1 MNPDRPIR
9 DIMITKLVTV
19 SSETTAEAIQ
29 TIFRENDFHHIPVVD
44 KGETLIGIISKEDFY
59 KVSYLMSYNTTG
71 RTWTEKEY
79 QALRARDFMTK
90 FPLTLDP
97 DDTIGLAA
105 DIFLANKFH
114 SLPIV
119 EDGKLIGMITA
130 HDLLE
135 FSFNSPYVAKE
146 EEEPEEEAM

>member
-1 MNPDRPIR
+1 M
-9 DIMITKLVTV
+9 TTELVTV
-19 SSETTAEAIQ
+19 SLETNAEAIQ
-29 TIFRENDFHHIPVVD
+29 TIFKEHNFHHIPVVD
-44 KGETLIGIISKEDFY
+44 KGETLIGIISKEDFF
-59 KVSYLMSYNTTG
+59 KVSYLISYNTTG
-71 RTWTEKEY
+71 KTWTEKEY
-79 QALRARDFMTK
+79 KALKANDFMTK

-119 EDGKLIGMITA
+119 EDGKLAGMITA

-135 FSFNSPYVAKE
+135 YSFNSPFIKE
-146 EEEPEEEAM
+146 EEEEEEII